1 MSSSLQKSN
10 QLFQISPPLKE
21 SPDSFDNLQ
30 KARNGKFNSAYPA
43 GLGTCITFANPIS
56 QDSMVQGNHQLK
68 PKLSKAPKPT
78 ASFTQIAFMSG
89 DTDYPEYKHEA
100 CSIQNLGWNQTS
112 LDKIES
118 KKLNSINLNPEV
130 SLELHESHETSSI
143 PYIERKPHPTDY
155 SNLSVD

>member
-1 MSSSLQKSN
+1 MFQKS
-10 QLFQISPPLKE
+10 LPSKE

-30 KARNGKFNSAYPA
+30 KARNGKVNTAYQA
-43 GLGTCITFANPIS
+43 GLGTCITFASPIS
-56 QDSMVQGNHQLK
+56 QDSIIQGNHQLK

-78 ASFTQIAFMSG
+78 ASFTQIALMSE

-100 CSIQNLGWNQTS
+100 CSIQRLGWNQTS

-118 KKLNSINLNPEV
+118 KKLNSINFNPEV
-130 SLELHESHETSSI
+130 SLELNESYESSSI
-143 PYIERKPHPTDY
+143 PCIERKPHPTDY